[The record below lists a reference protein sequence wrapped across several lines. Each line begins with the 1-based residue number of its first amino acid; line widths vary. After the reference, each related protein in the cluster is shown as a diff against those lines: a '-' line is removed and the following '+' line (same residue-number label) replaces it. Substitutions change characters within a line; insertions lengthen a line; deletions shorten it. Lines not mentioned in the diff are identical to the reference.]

1 MKEFVLITG
10 QSGAGKSQAAG
21 ILEDMG
27 YFCVD
32 NLPPELL
39 DGFMELCRAAEG
51 KYDRVALVSDV
62 RAGTDT
68 GDLARHIALLR
79 ESVSLRVLFLEASET
94 AIINRYKET
103 RHVHPLDPTGTD
115 LPGAIRREKVSLRP
129 LRDLADVTI
138 DTTELNWSGLK
149 QRLSRIFQEETG
161 HFYVHVCSFGYKN
174 GIPAGADLVMDVRF
188 LPNPFYVPEL
198 KPMTGLEAPVRDY
211 VCSFTATAEFLAKMK
226 ELLAFLLPR
235 YQAEGKTSLL
245 LAVGCTGGQHRSVV
259 MAEKLAE
266 SVRALGYT
274 ADCTHRE
281 LN

>member
-27 YFCVD
+27 WYCVD

-62 RAGTDT
+62 RAQTNIE
-68 GDLARHIALLR
+68 DLAKHVALLR
-79 ESVSLRVLFLEASET
+79 QRVSLRVLFLEASET
-94 AIINRYKET
+94 AIVNRYKET

-115 LPGAIRREKVSLRP
+115 LIGAIRRERVSLQQ
-129 LRDLADVTI
+129 LRDLADVVI

-149 QRLSRIFQEETG
+149 QRLSPMFQEETER
-161 HFYVHVCSFGYKN
+161 FYVHVSSFGYKN
-174 GIPAGADLVMDVRF
+174 GIPAGADLVVDVRF
-188 LPNPFYVPEL
+188 LPNPYYVPEL
-198 KPMTGLEAPVRDY
+198 KPMTGLDAPVRDY
-211 VCSFTATAEFLAKMK
+211 VCSFTATGDFLLKMK
-226 ELLAFLLPR
+226 DLLAFLLPR
-235 YQAEGKTSLL
+235 YQAEGKSSLL

-281 LN
+281 LS